1 MKKSV
6 LFLLLLVVSL
16 SGANAQLLYKIT
28 GKGLKS
34 PSYIVGTYHLAPA
47 TFIDSIPGANI
58 ALGKVEQVC
67 GEVVMS
73 EMNGFANQSKVKEAL
88 MLPDGKSITDV
99 LTSEQMYKL
108 NAYMTRVLG
117 ADFNNPMIKM
127 AMGSLTPKAISLQ
140 LQLLQYMKETSNF
153 DPNNLIDSHFQILG
167 EKAGKA
173 IVGLESVDFQIELL
187 YKSTPLERQI
197 VQLMCMVENDEF
209 YSLQTKHLIEAYF
222 AQDLAKVFEVFE
234 DKLYS
239 QCDSTPEEEDRI
251 LYDRNSNWVGIMP
264 AMMAE
269 KPTLFVVGAAHLPSE
284 RGVLEL
290 LRQMGYTVEPVLAGK

>member
-1 MKKSV
+1 MKKIV
-6 LFLLLLVVSL
+6 LLLLLIVANF
-16 SGANAQLLYKIT
+16 SGVNAQLLYRIT
-28 GKGLKS
+28 GKNLQS

-58 ALGKVEQVC
+58 ALGEVEQVC

-73 EMNGFANQSKVKEAL
+73 EMSSFVNQRKVQSAL
-88 MLPDGKSITDV
+88 MLPDGKSIADV
-99 LTSEQMYKL
+99 LTLEQMDKL
-108 NAYMTRVLG
+108 NVYMTSVLG

-127 AMGSLTPKAISLQ
+127 AMGNMTPKAISLQ
-140 LQLLQYMKETSNF
+140 LQLLQYMKGTPNF

-167 EKAGKA
+167 KKAGKA
-173 IVGLESVDFQIELL
+173 IVGFESADFQIELL

-209 YSLQTKHLIEAYF
+209 YSLQTKHLTEAYF

-234 DKLYS
+234 DKLNS

-264 AMMAE
+264 AMMVE

-284 RGVLEL
+284 RGVIEL
-290 LRQMGYTVEPVLAGK
+290 LRQMGYTVEPVLPGK

>member
-47 TFIDSIPGANI
+47 TFIDSIPGANV
-58 ALGKVEQVC
+58 ALDEVEQVC

-73 EMNGFANQSKVKEAL
+73 EMNGFANQSKVMDAL
-88 MLPDGKSITDV
+88 MLPDSKSITDV
-99 LTSEQMYKL
+99 LTSEQMDKL
-108 NAYMTRVLG
+108 NAYMNRVLG

-127 AMGSLTPKAISLQ
+127 AMGNMTPGAISSQ
-140 LQLLQYMKETSNF
+140 LQLLLYMKETPNF

-167 EKAGKA
+167 KKAGKS
-173 IVGLESVDFQIELL
+173 IIGFESVDFQIDLL
-187 YKSTPLERQI
+187 YKSTPLERQV
-197 VQLMCMVENDEF
+197 VQLMCMIENDEF
-209 YSLQTKHLIEAYF
+209 YNLQTKHITEAYF
-222 AQDLAKVFEVFE
+222 AQDLAKVFEAFE
-234 DKLYS
+234 DKLNS
-239 QCDSTPEEEDRI
+239 LCDSTPEEENRI

-290 LRQMGYTVEPVLAGK
+290 LKARGYTVEAVR

>member
-47 TFIDSIPGANI
+47 TFIDSIPGANV
-58 ALGKVEQVC
+58 ALGEVEQVC

-99 LTSEQMYKL
+99 LTSEQMDKL
-108 NAYMTRVLG
+108 NAYMNRVLG

-127 AMGSLTPKAISLQ
+127 AMGNMTPVAISSQ
-140 LQLLQYMKETSNF
+140 LQLLQYMKETPNF

-167 EKAGKA
+167 KKAGKS
-173 IVGLESVDFQIELL
+173 ITGLESVDFQIDLL
-187 YKSTPLERQI
+187 YKSTPLERQV
-197 VQLMCMVENDEF
+197 VQLICMVENDEF
-209 YSLQTKHLIEAYF
+209 YSLQIKHLTEAYF
-222 AQDLAKVFEVFE
+222 AQDLAKVFETFE
-234 DKLYS
+234 DKLNS
-239 QCDSTPEEEDRI
+239 LCDSTPEEEEALI
-251 LYDRNSNWVGIMP
+251 YGRNAAWVEKMP

-290 LRQMGYTVEPVLAGK
+290 LRQMGYTVEAVQ